1 MDSIL
6 HKRHDITKQYDSL
19 TRKILWWVIDLPFKL
34 ILVPS
39 FNLQKSI
46 WRSAAFYLMVKIL
59 YIGWNLVSL
68 CRAVG
73 VEAMTNQP
81 LTNNM
86 FLFFVLPRNSIFQKL
101 SLMIGSIK
109 VTPIL
114 MTLQNYFWNQNK
126 KVKSSNG
133 FWLFL
138 ILCHNELNE
147 TLICHL
153 YVTTAT

>member
-46 WRSAAFYLMVKIL
+46 WRSAAFYSMVKIL

-109 VTPIL
+109 VTTIL

-126 KVKSSNG
+126 NVKSSNG

-138 ILCHNELNE
+138 ILWHNELNE